1 MKLLYLEQWG
11 DWDNVISILFIGNE
25 YSPDPV
31 DMQQRIQALFP
42 TNESKGK
49 RLTVQSN
56 KDLYKEKEDIRRLLN
71 KNGYTE
77 FVPNSVLICRS
88 LNE

>member
-11 DWDNVISILFIGNE
+11 DWGNIISVLFVGNE
-25 YSPDPV
+25 FSPDPL
-31 DMQQRIQALFP
+31 DMQQRIQAQFP
-42 TNESKGK
+42 VTRANSK
-49 RLTVQSN
+49 RLTVQAN
-56 KDLYKEKEDIRRLLN
+56 QDLYKEKEDIRRLLN

-88 LNE
+88 LDE